1 MTVADEASIRAL
13 VATVRRSEDRRT
25 VLAVRAEP
33 RWSGPEVLDG
43 SPRCRVVPAPS
54 PLAAR
59 DAVVRHGH
67 ADDELLVLLT
77 TCPAIELGLDLQAQ
91 LIKGA
96 VQSFDPYA
104 SVLALFK
111 ARVLDPVL
119 ASQRWLI
126 DELIALAPA
135 DGWRLDAPVSGV
147 LTEEMAWDAW
157 QKARTGL
164 AVSPR
169 TLAEM
174 LRLESEAST
183 RHALAGLDAETR
195 WAVARRWAPDA
206 VSAAPMVAD
215 LLAGVPGPP
224 PVALGLVVGLL
235 WTTTDDPDLA
245 QRQVLARARL
255 EPVIGR
261 DQLLAADADR
271 WAASAADV
279 IGSVDN
285 DAGYLADAE
294 RVLAEVDATQLA
306 VLSDVL
312 PRGFDSRVDAL
323 GRALAAG
330 DVAAAEAALE
340 SIERHRLAARRSR
353 RVQTCNAAVRLLRR
367 IRRSASSLP
376 SSVAEHAVAYRADG
390 AWLEQARRDAAA
402 GEQAGPI
409 AEALAPIL
417 EAADGLQASTT
428 KAFATAL
435 VDWSR
440 SVPTGDERILPVEQ
454 ILTDVVAPVAKT
466 APVLV
471 VVCDG
476 MGLAVSH
483 QLLSDLR
490 VEGWATARPAALG
503 PWPVGVAALP
513 TVTSCSRTTLL
524 TGVLQDGTQPKE
536 REGFASHPALRA
548 TSSTSRPP
556 VLFHKAGLVAAN
568 GLSLPDE
575 IRAAVAD
582 PDQRIVGVVVN
593 SVDDHLARGDQINVG
608 WDLASLG
615 PLAWLLD
622 AAAEAGRLVVLTAD
636 HGHVLDRGRSIAKP
650 QQTDGGE
657 RWRRAHTPPSDG
669 EMAYSGPRVVL
680 GDGRVVMPFDERIR
694 YGPPKHGY
702 HGGATPEEVL
712 VPLEVLARSLPDG
725 WTYDPLVPPDW
736 WTSQSSPHAAIAS
749 PPPAPTKRRGQST
762 SEGAPTLFDITPTP
776 QEPAPVTGSAHR
788 PTWVDAL
795 LGSTTFIEHRNA
807 VRLPRPVPDD
817 RLRRYL
823 DSIAA
828 NGDSISLPAL
838 SAATGEPAGTVRM
851 TLSVVQRLLNLDG
864 ADVLG
869 VRDDLVACNVDLLAM
884 QFELDLGANG

>member
-25 VLAVRAEP
+25 VLAARAEP

-43 SPRCRVVPAPS
+43 SPRVRVIPAPS

-59 DAVVRHGH
+59 EAVVRHNNS
-67 ADDELLVLLT
+67 DDELLVLLT

-111 ARVLDPVL
+111 ARVLDPAL
-119 ASQRWLI
+119 ASERWLI
-126 DELIALAPA
+126 DELIALAPT
-135 DGWRLDAPVSGV
+135 DGWRVDAPVNGV
-147 LTEEMAWDAW
+147 LTEDMAWDAW
-157 QKARTGL
+157 EQARTGL
-164 AVSPR
+164 ADAPR
-169 TLAEM
+169 TLTGL
-174 LRLESEAST
+174 LRLESEASA
-183 RHALAGLDAETR
+183 RYALAELDGETR
-195 WAVARRWAPDA
+195 AAVARRWAPDA
-206 VSAAPMVAD
+206 PSAAPIVAD
-215 LLAGVPGPP
+215 LLAGLPGPP
-224 PVALGLVVGLL
+224 PIALGLVVGLL
-235 WTTTDDPDLA
+235 WAPTDDAVLA

-255 EPVIGR
+255 EAAIGR
-261 DQLLAADADR
+261 DQLQAIDAIR
-271 WAASAADV
+271 WAEGAADV
-279 IGSVDN
+279 IADVDN

-294 RVLAEVDATQLA
+294 RTLTDVDAIQLA
-306 VLSDVL
+306 GLSDVL
-312 PRGFDSRVDAL
+312 PRGFDARVDSL

-330 DVAAAEAALE
+330 DVANAEAALG
-340 SIERHRLAARRSR
+340 SIERHRLAARRTR
-353 RVQTCNAAVRLLRR
+353 RVQTCTAAVRLLRR
-367 IRRSASSLP
+367 TRLAPTHVP

-402 GEQAGPI
+402 GEQGGPI
-409 AEALAPIL
+409 ADALAPIL
-417 EAADGLQASTT
+417 DAADGLQASSAR
-428 KAFATAL
+428 AFASAL
-435 VDWSR
+435 AEWSR
-440 SVPTGDERILPVEQ
+440 SVPVGDERIVPVERV
-454 ILTDVVAPVAKT
+454 LSDLVGAVAKT

-490 VEGWATARPAALG
+490 VDGWGPARPVG
-503 PWPVGVAALP
+503 STPWPVGVAALP

-524 TGVLQDGTQPKE
+524 SGVLQDGGRQKE
-536 REGFASHPALRA
+536 REGFASQPVLRA
-548 TSSTSRPP
+548 ASSTARPP

-568 GLSLPDE
+568 GLSLPDD

-622 AAAEAGRLVVLTAD
+622 AAAEAGRLVILTAD
-636 HGHVLDRGRSIAKP
+636 HGHVLDRGRSIARP

-657 RWRRAHTPPSDG
+657 RWRRAPTPPGDG
-669 EMAYSGPRVVL
+669 EMVFAGPRVVL
-680 GDGRVVMPFDERIR
+680 GEGQVVLPFDERIR

-702 HGGATPEEVL
+702 HGGVTPEEVL
-712 VPLEVLARSLPDG
+712 VPVEVLARRLPDG
-725 WTYDPLVPPDW
+725 WTYDPLTPPSW
-736 WTSQSSPHAAIAS
+736 WTGSVSGESPTT
-749 PPPAPTKRRGQST
+749 PAPLVTKRRGQPVADS
-762 SEGAPTLFDITPTP
+762 SPTLFDIVPPVESAPTA
-776 QEPAPVTGSAHR
+776 PAQDGPG

-795 LGSTTFIEHRNA
+795 LASPTFVGHRNA
-807 VRLPRPVPDD
+807 VRLPRPLPDD

-823 DSIAA
+823 DAIAS

-838 SAATGEPAGTVRM
+838 SAATGEPAGTIRM

-869 VRDDLVACNVDLLAM
+869 VRDDLVACNVQLLAI
-884 QFELDLGANG
+884 QFELDLGSRG

>member
-13 VATVRRSEDRRT
+13 VATLRRSEDRRT
-25 VLAVRAEP
+25 VLAIRAEP
-33 RWSGPEVLDG
+33 RWAGPEVLDG
-43 SPRCRVVPAPS
+43 SPRCRVVAAPS

-59 DAVVRHGH
+59 EAVVRHGH
-67 ADDELLVLLT
+67 SDDELLVLLT
-77 TCPAIELGLDLQAQ
+77 TCPAIDLGLDLQAQ
-91 LIKGA
+91 LVKGA
-96 VQSFDPYA
+96 VQSFDPFA

-135 DGWRLDAPVSGV
+135 DGWRLDSPVNGV
-147 LTEEMAWDAW
+147 LTEDMAWDAW
-157 QKARTGL
+157 QRARTGL
-164 AVSPR
+164 AVAPQ
-169 TLAEM
+169 TLTEM
-174 LRLESEAST
+174 LRLESDTSA
-183 RHALAGLDAETR
+183 RHALAGLEVETR
-195 WAVARRWAPDA
+195 AAIALRWAPEA
-206 VSAAPMVAD
+206 PTAAPVIAE
-215 LLAGVPGPP
+215 LLAGMPGPP

-235 WTTTDDPDLA
+235 WTPTEDADLA
-245 QRQVLARARL
+245 QRQMLARARL
-255 EPVIGR
+255 ESVIGR
-261 DQLLAADADR
+261 DRLQPGDAAR
-271 WAASAADV
+271 WAASAAEV
-279 IGSVDN
+279 IGPAN

-294 RVLAEVDATQLA
+294 RTLAEVDAGQLA

-312 PRGFDSRVDAL
+312 PRGFDARIDVL
-323 GRALAAG
+323 GRALSAA
-330 DVAAAEAALE
+330 DVASAEAALGL
-340 SIERHRLAARRSR
+340 IERHRLSARRAR
-353 RVQTCNAAVRLLRR
+353 RVQTCAAAVRLLRR
-367 IRRSASSLP
+367 TRRASTAPP
-376 SSVAEHAVAYRADG
+376 SSVPEHAIAYRADG

-409 AEALAPIL
+409 ADALAPVL
-417 EAADGLQASTT
+417 EAADTLQASTT
-428 KAFATAL
+428 KEFANAL
-435 VDWSR
+435 AEWSR
-440 SVPTGDERILPVEQ
+440 SVPADDIRIIPVERILS
-454 ILTDVVAPVAKT
+454 DVVAPVAKT
-466 APVLV
+466 APVLM

-490 VEGWATARPAALG
+490 VEGWAPARPVDQG

-513 TVTSCSRTTLL
+513 TVTSCSRTSLL
-524 TGVLQDGTQPKE
+524 SGVLQDGAQQQE
-536 REGFASHPALRA
+536 RDGFASQPALRA
-548 TSSTSRPP
+548 ASTTARPP
-556 VLFHKAGLVAAN
+556 LLFHKAGLVAAN

-582 PDQRIVGVVVN
+582 PEQRVVGVVVN

-622 AAAEAGRLVVLTAD
+622 AAAEAGRLAILTAD

-657 RWRRAHTPPSDG
+657 RWRRANTPPAEG
-669 EMAYSGPRVVL
+669 EMAFSGPRVVL
-680 GDGRVVMPFDERIR
+680 GGGDVVLPNDERIR

-712 VPLEVLARSLPDG
+712 VPVEVLARRLPDG
-725 WTYDPLVPPDW
+725 WTFDPLTPPDW
-736 WTSQSSPHAAIAS
+736 WTGQNDSDDAPTTTPA
-749 PPPAPTKRRGQST
+749 APTKRRSQADPDR
-762 SEGAPTLFDITPTP
+762 APTLFDITP
-776 QEPAPVTGSAHR
+776 PAEAPSRPTAGQTASTWVETLLASPTFTAHR
-788 PTWVDAL
+788 D
-795 LGSTTFIEHRNA
+795 A
-807 VRLPRPVPDD
+807 VRLPRPLPDE

-823 DSIAA
+823 DAIAA
-828 NGDSISLPAL
+828 NADTISLPAL

-869 VRDDLVACNVDLLAM
+869 VRDDLVACNVELLAL
-884 QFELDLGANG
+884 QFDLDLGARK